1 MKLDLRRLPR
11 GQREWREFLDALAQV
26 DDSAE
31 RYFLEL
37 KSELDMTNKTHRAKV
52 AKFVL
57 GAANRPEELAGRRFE
72 GHALLV
78 IGVAGGQLTGIPAFE
93 ARELAD
99 SVRQFIGPEG
109 PGWDYETVRV
119 AAGRDVVIVIA
130 HPPRER
136 DQPWTCLKDGPE
148 NLQDGGIY
156 IRADGETRHAKGEEI
171 RAMLRRSVE
180 APRPTA
186 LTVEVIGQVLTYS
199 CSKGPLGH
207 FVEQVARD
215 LRGKADIAPSRT
227 DTATLL
233 NTPQLDTLWA
243 AMQQPEDRSPE
254 VYEQQIVAWVE
265 EAQSAFGSLV
275 DGLAG
280 FVGPPAFIRI
290 TNRSKVFLEELEVR
304 LHLAGQV
311 RAVDAVSSATEIRSC
326 VPPAPRPWGPRQ
338 RAFGW
343 GPHQFPTHQPLVH
356 FRQGSGTVTY
366 RNGGS
371 VVLGLTL
378 PSLRPLETFDSDD
391 DQVVLCVEGP
401 IDPLGLTG
409 AWTATARGV
418 HDVFEG
424 DVTVPATTHKD
435 LTQLLQAALEPLRD
449 SDGYPLT

>member
-11 GQREWREFLDALAQV
+11 GQREWREFLDALALV

-37 KSELDMTNKTHRAKV
+37 KSELDMTNKAHRAKV

-57 GAANRPEELAGRRFE
+57 GAANRPEELADRRFE

-78 IGVAGGQLTGIPAFE
+78 IGVAEGQLTGIPAFE

-156 IRADGETRHAKGEEI
+156 IRADGETRRAKGEEI
-171 RAMLRRSVE
+171 RAMLRRSAE
-180 APRPTA
+180 TPRQA
-186 LTVEVIGQVLTYS
+186 ELTVEVIGQALAYS
-199 CSKGPLGH
+199 CSKDPLEH
-207 FVEQVARD
+207 FVERVARD
-215 LRGKADIAPSRT
+215 LRGKVCLVPSRP
-227 DTATLL
+227 DRATLL
-233 NTPQLDTLWA
+233 NSQLDTLWA

-254 VYEQQIVAWVE
+254 EYEQEIVAWVE
-265 EAQSAFGSLV
+265 EAQSTFDSLV

-280 FVGPPAFIRI
+280 FVGPAAFIRVA
-290 TNRSKVFLEELEVR
+290 NRSKVFLEELEVR

-311 RAVDAVSSATEIRSC
+311 RAVDAVSSATEILSC

-338 RAFGW
+338 RGFGSELL
-343 GPHQFPTHQPLVH
+343 PFPTYQPLVH
-356 FRQGSGTVTY
+356 FPQSSGTVTY

-378 PSLRPLETFDSDD
+378 PSLRPLETFESDD
-391 DQVVLCVEGP
+391 EHVVLCVEGP
-401 IDPLGLTG
+401 IDSLELTG
-409 AWTATARGV
+409 HWTATARGV

-424 DVTVPATTHKD
+424 DVTVPVTTPKD
-435 LTQLLQAALEPLRD
+435 LTGLLQATLKPRSD
-449 SDGYPLT
+449 SDGEPLP